1 MSQILAI
8 FNERN
13 YIIYFCRQMPNT
25 FHIFSLSPSF
35 FSLSTMLIALDSQD
49 ESVAN
54 GRDTEHANYLHRG
67 HKVGERQVLIRWS
80 NCNIRSFLFF
90 LFSYF
95 FFQNAH
101 KSVSIPPMK
110 DKMFSF

>member
-1 MSQILAI
+1 
-8 FNERN
+8 
-13 YIIYFCRQMPNT
+13 MPNT

-90 LFSYF
+90 LFSVIFF